1 MEERYLFMDDE
12 EYTWGIPTVVE
23 PDETSLKFIEEV
35 MEKYHLNEKEQ
46 D

>member
-12 EYTWGIPTVVE
+12 EYTWGIPTIVE

-35 MEKYHLNEKEQ
+35 MEKYNLTAEEE
-46 D
+46 